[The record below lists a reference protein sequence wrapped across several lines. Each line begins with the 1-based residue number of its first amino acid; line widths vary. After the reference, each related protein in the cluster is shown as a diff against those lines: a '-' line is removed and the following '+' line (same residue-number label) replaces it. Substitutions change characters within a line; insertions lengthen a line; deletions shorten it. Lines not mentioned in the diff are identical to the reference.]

1 MIRLA
6 VVSQC
11 SLTLRVER
19 SDRGSRSAGP
29 TQKFRLRVV
38 GNSIIRVI
46 AVLLLASASTA
57 QADSGDDFGRLA
69 KLFLQRH
76 CIDCHDSGSDLE
88 LHDIGNVDS
97 ENTEIWKRIWEQVA
111 LKEMPPKDEVN
122 QPELIDRLKLSLWIT
137 GELGRVSK
145 EKGGFFLHETPEKA
159 NHLDHDLLFDSHD
172 FPLEPTSTPARLWR
186 IHPDEQMTRI
196 NSLMHVEPTYD
207 SDKPGLR
214 SHGDAVRDKIY
225 YGYNRVI
232 GWIGGY
238 NQYRNSGLGYI
249 APLSTVDQRGIKN
262 YPLYYSVNRSETMQI
277 LSQGP
282 DVLRFMAY
290 GPDAEPHQ
298 FADSMKEI
306 DPKYQA
312 REFQGSRKSVFYD
325 KVTRRP
331 ITPIYHLMHSD
342 GVSQQHIRDSV
353 GYLFESLAG
362 RPPSAEQVRQYVELV
377 NNAIRLNG
385 KEKGAFAGLSAIFL
399 DKDVLFSSEMAA
411 DGTPDE
417 HGRVMLSG
425 HELALAINAAFSYL
439 PPDDELKF
447 ALSEGR
453 LVTRDDVQRE
463 VERMLADDSF
473 RKPRVLQFFRSYFDY
488 DRGRS
493 IDKDMTEVRK
503 LTNMNLSMFVKDAV
517 ALEWTTDRF
526 VEAVLNDDKDV
537 LKRLLTDDWAI
548 MDDRSSL
555 YYGEYRGQIPDQ
567 KWLDKQATKKK
578 KGNRPK
584 PVKMLADLKQATFP
598 TDVAKEIYVRVPPER
613 AITENPVRTPEWM
626 SRRYVSTM
634 TKGQRMGILTH
645 PSWLIS
651 HSDAMDNHA
660 IHRGKWIRERL
671 LGGAVADVPITVDAM
686 LPDEPGETLRHRMRV
701 TREEYCWKCHQ
712 KMDPLGLPFE
722 IYNHVGMYR
731 TKEQGKPVVTTGAI
745 VDSGVPELD
754 GGVEDVFELIQKL
767 AESERAE
774 QVFVRYAFRYWMGR
788 NETVHDGPILREA
801 YEAYRSNGG
810 SMKALLRTLL
820 TSDAFLYRKVT
831 KPKL

>member
-1 MIRLA
+1 MMRL
-6 VVSQC
+6 S
-11 SLTLRVER
+11 
-19 SDRGSRSAGP
+19 
-29 TQKFRLRVV
+29 
-38 GNSIIRVI
+38 NSIAGVSAI
-46 AVLLLASASTA
+46 LLLACVSTERADASDA
-57 QADSGDDFGRLA
+57 YDAMA
-69 KLFLQRH
+69 KPFLKRH
-76 CIDCHDSGSDLE
+76 CLDCHDSGSDLE
-88 LHDIGNVDS
+88 LHDLGTVDS
-97 ENTEIWKRIWEQVA
+97 ENPAIWKRIWEQVA
-111 LKEMPPKDEVN
+111 LKEMPPKDEPN
-122 QPELIDRLKLSLWIT
+122 QPELTDRLKLSLWIT
-137 GELGRVSK
+137 SELQRVSQ

-159 NHLDHDLLFDSHD
+159 NHLDHDLLFKSHNLH
-172 FPLEPTSTPARLWR
+172 LEPTSTPARLWR
-186 IHPDEQMTRI
+186 IHPDEQLTRV
-196 NSLMHVEPTYD
+196 NALMHVEPAYD

-282 DVLRFMAY
+282 YVLRFMAY

-306 DPKYQA
+306 DPEHQA

-325 KVTRRP
+325 KATRRP

-342 GVSQQHIRDSV
+342 GVSEQHVRASV
-353 GYLFESLAG
+353 IYLFEALAG
-362 RPPSAEQVRQYVELV
+362 RPPTDEQIRQYVELV

-399 DKDVLFSSEMAA
+399 DKDVLFRSEMAA
-411 DGTPDE
+411 GGTPDK

-425 HELALAINAAFSYL
+425 HELALAVNAAFSYL
-439 PPDDELKF
+439 PPDAQLK
-447 ALSEGR
+447 AAMNEGR
-453 LVTRDDVQRE
+453 LVTRHDVQRE
-463 VERMLADDSF
+463 VERMLNDDSF
-473 RKPRVLQFFRSYFDY
+473 RKPRLLQFFRSYFDY

-493 IDKDMTEVRK
+493 IDKDMTEVRQ
-503 LTNMNLSMFVKDAV
+503 LTNMKLSMFVKDAV

-526 VEAVLNDDKDV
+526 VEAILEDDKDV

-548 MDDRSSL
+548 MDERSSL

-578 KGNRPK
+578 KGNKPK
-584 PVKMLADLKQATFP
+584 PVKMLADLKSATFS
-598 TDVAKEIYVRVPPER
+598 TDGTSEIYVRVPPER
-613 AITENPVRTPEWM
+613 AITENSVRTPVWM
-626 SRRYVSTM
+626 SRRYASTM
-634 TKGQRMGILTH
+634 PKGQRMGILTH

-686 LPDEPGETLRHRMRV
+686 LLDEPGETLRHRMRV

-731 TKEQGKPVVTTGAI
+731 TKEEGKPVVTAGAI
-745 VDSGVPELD
+745 IDSGVPELD
-754 GGVEDVFELIQKL
+754 GSVENVFELIQKL

-788 NETVHDGPILREA
+788 NETIHDGPILKEA
-801 YEAYRSNGG
+801 HQAYRRSEG
-810 SMKALLRTLL
+810 SMKALLRVLL
-820 TSDAFLYRKVT
+820 TSDAFLYRRA
-831 KPKL
+831 L